1 MFGVRGGGWR
11 EGEGGEIG
19 GGGVGMGAARK
30 KENVTEIR
38 EACNEEFGKTSG
50 RKRKALKET
59 RPIREKMKSE
69 CLQILGEKTPDF
81 RRAQSSYLQEAY
93 GMSEHSKPSAH
104 SVQELPQL
112 ATQRNHRGALK
123 PRDPGP
129 HPLPKSF
136 TALVSGV
143 AWLLGFTGFP
153 GDSSRQ
159 PGLTTRSSDFWK
171 RKEFKFLEHCII
183 PLTIVWFSRSVVS
196 NSLQPMDCST
206 PGFPVHHQP
215 QKLAQTHV
223 HRVSETIPT
232 ISSSVIPFSYLQS
245 FH

>member
-1 MFGVRGGGWR
+1 MFGVRSGGWR

-69 CLQILGEKTPDF
+69 CLQILEENKHRISEELLPAGSVWDERAFQAF
-81 RRAQSSYLQEAY
+81 RT
-93 GMSEHSKPSAH
+93 
-104 SVQELPQL
+104 LPQL
-112 ATQRNHRGALK
+112 ATQRNHRGDFK

-136 TALVSGV
+136 TASVSRV
-143 AWLLGFTGFP
+143 A
-153 GDSSRQ
+153 
-159 PGLTTRSSDFWK
+159 
-171 RKEFKFLEHCII
+171 
-183 PLTIVWFSRSVVS
+183 
-196 NSLQPMDCST
+196 
-206 PGFPVHHQP
+206 
-215 QKLAQTHV
+215 
-223 HRVSETIPT
+223 
-232 ISSSVIPFSYLQS
+232 
-245 FH
+245 